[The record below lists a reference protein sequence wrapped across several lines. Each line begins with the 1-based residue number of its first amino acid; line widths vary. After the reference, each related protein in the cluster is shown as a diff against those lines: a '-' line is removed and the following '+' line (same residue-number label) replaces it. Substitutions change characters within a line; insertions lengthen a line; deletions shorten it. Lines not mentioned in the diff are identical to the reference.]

1 MKNTLL
7 ILLLILIGGN
17 IYGQT
22 ISPYFPSRYISPTS
36 NEYETQ
42 ITYFDLNFVNLKLQ
56 DYLSYQFGMTL
67 NSEKAKYELKNGKGF
82 ITSAFIDKISMNR
95 NPRELF
101 FKFNVFP
108 MGKGF
113 VIKDL
118 KITGTA
124 DAVLRFYVSY
134 WTTTLNFDD
143 VSKTEVVSNRLLQD
157 RISYNF
163 NNGNPYIK
171 VENTTIENPEKFIAE
186 YQLKKIEYAKKEK
199 EKAEKAKREKIKRE
213 KIKAK
218 REKEIEKE
226 RNTKIIKFTYQV
238 VKKKRGIEFIQNSYF
253 PDNNAEKANIEK
265 RFTELLADKE
275 RGKYLI
281 EVKYTKVYDELKNT
295 ELKIQNYTKP
305 KGFFGTLQE
314 VIRD

>member
-1 MKNTLL
+1 MKNTLP

-17 IYGQT
+17 IYGQS
-22 ISPYFPSRYISPTS
+22 ISPYFPSRYISATS

-82 ITSAFIDKISMNR
+82 ITSAFVDKISMNR

-108 MGKGF
+108 MGKEF

-118 KITGTA
+118 KITGTT

-143 VSKTEVVSNRLLQD
+143 ISKTEIVSNRLLQD

-171 VENTTIENPEKFIAE
+171 IENTTIESPEKFIDE
-186 YQLKKIEYAKKEK
+186 YQRKKNANAKKEK
-199 EKAEKAKREKIKRE
+199 EKDEKAKKE

-218 REKEIEKE
+218 REKE
-226 RNTKIIKFTYQV
+226 RNTKVIKFTYQV
-238 VKKKRGIEFIQNSYF
+238 VKKRRGLEFIQNSYF

-265 RFTELLADKE
+265 KFNELLSNKE
-275 RGKYLI
+275 RGEYLI
-281 EVKYTKVYDELKNT
+281 EVNYTEVYDKLKNT
-295 ELKIQNYTKP
+295 ELEIKSYKP
-305 KGFFGTLQE
+305 KGFFGALKE
-314 VIRD
+314 VIED